1 MKFEIF
7 NRFHE
12 NIDQDSKKEFK
23 DYKARHKLLI
33 FQYSGDSSRVKN
45 SMDLFIIDSNPDKV

>member
-12 NIDQDSKKEFK
+12 NVDKDSKKEFK
-23 DYKARHKLLI
+23 DYNARHK
-33 FQYSGDSSRVKN
+33 N
-45 SMDLFIIDSNPDKV
+45 

>member
-12 NIDQDSKKEFK
+12 NVDQDSSLKITKLDTKIKDFSILRGFK
-23 DYKARHKLLI
+23 SDEKC
-33 FQYSGDSSRVKN
+33 
-45 SMDLFIIDSNPDKV
+45 MDLFIIDSNPDKV